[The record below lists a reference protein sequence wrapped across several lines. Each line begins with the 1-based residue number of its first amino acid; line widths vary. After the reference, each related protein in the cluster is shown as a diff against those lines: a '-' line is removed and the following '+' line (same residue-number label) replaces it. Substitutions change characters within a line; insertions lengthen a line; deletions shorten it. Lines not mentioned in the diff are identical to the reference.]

1 MAEGTGV
8 DRAVRFRWDGPVP
21 KFDAFGREIGE
32 DTLSGLGGSEPAP
45 QATPQPVPATSWSE
59 SPAAATFGAPVE
71 DPPAAPP
78 QPQPAA
84 PQATFTIPGTIPV
97 SSIPG
102 VRRRRGMSGFGCLIG
117 IVVLAAVV
125 AGPIIAIVSFVGA
138 ADDAIDDVTG
148 IIDGAT
154 TIDPAPEIDRPP
166 PVGIAG
172 RSMVSEA
179 NFGAALRRVGDK
191 GLGQPLFI
199 RLSPDRASLQMLKG
213 NKLRPNVTLDYLG
226 GLNLGVVS
234 TGGSGAST
242 FKLDSIDPGAPARL
256 VRASA
261 ERFPALK
268 PNQIDYLVASRD
280 AIEGGHRW
288 VAYFKDKGY
297 VLGSESGRVERRFK
311 P

>member
-1 MAEGTGV
+1 MLTARSGSGGMA
-8 DRAVRFRWDGPVP
+8 AVP

-59 SPAAATFGAPVE
+59 PPAAATFGAPVE

-148 IIDGAT
+148 IIDGR
-154 TIDPAPEIDRPP
+154 DDDRPGP
-166 PVGIAG
+166 GDRSAAAG
-172 RSMVSEA
+172 RHRRTLDGERGELRRRA
-179 NFGAALRRVGDK
+179 APGRRQGPRAAALRSGSR
-191 GLGQPLFI
+191 PTA
-199 RLSPDRASLQMLKG
+199 RRCRCSRATSC
-213 NKLRPNVTLDYLG
+213 
-226 GLNLGVVS
+226 
-234 TGGSGAST
+234 
-242 FKLDSIDPGAPARL
+242 
-256 VRASA
+256 
-261 ERFPALK
+261 
-268 PNQIDYLVASRD
+268 
-280 AIEGGHRW
+280 
-288 VAYFKDKGY
+288 
-297 VLGSESGRVERRFK
+297 GRT
-311 P
+311 